1 MHLEG
6 NGKNKRT
13 AKTVQL
19 KLKECSF
26 TFSNKV
32 QNHHAGNVS
41 MKQLQTQLYSPGI
54 LLCSLHQFI
63 LKTVLLGIFLPLQGN
78 YSQIFNIPQSDN
90 LSILQ
95 RLGQLT
101 IRFCCPRYLHMKD
114 IQNKLQSGLP
124 KRKGFLAIRKNT
136 YHTTIC
142 AFCRVL
148 CIMLSDVHL
157 PFLILFVYHFI
168 ECRFCH
174 LSVKLSIFKDK
185 SLTS

>member
-1 MHLEG
+1 MV
-6 NGKNKRT
+6 
-13 AKTVQL
+13 KTKEQL
-19 KLKECSF
+19 KLRVLLLSPIKF
-26 TFSNKV
+26 TKFPCQQCKREIAPNTTLFTW
-32 QNHHAGNVS
+32 HPS
-41 MKQLQTQLYSPGI
+41 MFFD
-54 LLCSLHQFI
+54 QFI
-63 LKTVLLGIFLPLQGN
+63 LKTVLSGIFLPLQGS

-142 AFCRVL
+142 AFCRVFMHTAFGCSSSIL
-148 CIMLSDVHL
+148 NFISL
-157 PFLILFVYHFI
+157 PFY
-168 ECRFCH
+168 
-174 LSVKLSIFKDK
+174 
-185 SLTS
+185 

>member
-1 MHLEG
+1 MV
-6 NGKNKRT
+6 
-13 AKTVQL
+13 KTKEQL

-32 QNHHAGNVS
+32 YKITMLAIVS
-41 MKQLQTQLYSPGI
+41 MKQLQTQLCSPGI

-90 LSILQ
+90 LLILQ

-124 KRKGFLAIRKNT
+124 KRKDFLAIRKNT
-136 YHTTIC
+136 YILPSVSSVG
-142 AFCRVL
+142 FL
-148 CIMLSDVHL
+148 CILLSDVHL
-157 PFLILFVYHFI
+157 PFLILFIYHFI

-174 LSVKLSIFKDK
+174 LSVKISIFKDK